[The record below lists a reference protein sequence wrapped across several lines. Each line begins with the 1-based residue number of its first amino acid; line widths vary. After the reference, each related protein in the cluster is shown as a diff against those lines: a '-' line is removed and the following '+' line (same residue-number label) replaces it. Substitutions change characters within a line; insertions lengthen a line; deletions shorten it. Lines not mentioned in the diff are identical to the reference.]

1 MKFRI
6 EHKTTYKYSED
17 VSLTQNHARLTPLN
31 LHNQTCFNTQLIV
44 KPTPDYTVQ
53 VRDRFANVVTVFEVP
68 MLHNLM
74 EVTAISEV
82 EVISSQAHD
91 LFAKHISWES
101 VRNELSNPFDNDYLD
116 ALPYVIYT
124 ALTTPTQQMIDYA
137 LLSFSPN
144 RSIIEACEDL
154 MHRIYQDFSFDSH
167 FSTINTPLG
176 DVFEHK
182 KGVCQDFA
190 HLTIACLRGLGL
202 AARYVSGY
210 IETIPPPGQEKLIG
224 ADASHAWV
232 SLFVPTIGWLDFDPT
247 NNIQPQ
253 EQHVVLAVGRDF
265 SDVTPLKGVMFG
277 GGSQQ
282 LSVAVDMTRI

>member
-1 MKFRI
+1 MKYRI
-6 EHKTTYKYSED
+6 EHKTTYKYSKD

-31 LHNQTCFNTQLIV
+31 LHNQTCLHTQLIV
-44 KPTPDYTVQ
+44 TPTPDYAVK
-53 VRDRFANVVTVFEVP
+53 VRDRFANIVTVFEVP
-68 MLHNLM
+68 TQHKVM

-82 EVISSQAHD
+82 EVIAAQAND
-91 LFAKHISWES
+91 LFAKNISWES
-101 VRNELSNPFDNDYLD
+101 VREELANPFDNDYLD
-116 ALPYVIYT
+116 ALPYVIST
-124 ALTTPTQQMIDYA
+124 SLTTANQQMVDYA
-137 LLSFSPN
+137 LTSFTPN
-144 RSIIEACEDL
+144 RPIIEACEEL
-154 MHRIYQDFSFDSH
+154 MGKIYQDFAFDSQ
-167 FSTINTPLG
+167 FSTINTPLV
-176 DVFEHK
+176 DVFKHK

-190 HLTIACLRGLGL
+190 HLAIACLRGLGL

-210 IETIPPPGQEKLIG
+210 IETLPPPGQEKLVG

-277 GGSQQ
+277 GGSQR